1 MTRRDWRYFS
11 GFFVRLSGKS
21 GCCESGCR
29 KHRPVLWF
37 DSGKSGKSGFLR
49 RTFLY
54 TMYAHILT
62 APDFVRSS
70 YNKTKKNSLF
80 PLFPL
85 FNRNPGQKPKIGSF
99 KNSLFPLFQWKN
111 SRSHSPDSLYAWSR
125 TKAERPKFQPHLQ
138 VLHRLTKSKV

>member
-1 MTRRDWRYFS
+1 MVRQWKKWEKWVLAANLCIYHGHTRTPP
-11 GFFVRLSGKS
+11 
-21 GCCESGCR
+21 E
-29 KHRPVLWF
+29 
-37 DSGKSGKSGFLR
+37 
-49 RTFLY
+49 
-54 TMYAHILT
+54 

-111 SRSHSPDSLYAWSR
+111 SRSHSPDSLYAWEAVAGESVFVTSKISYHVSVGSR
-125 TKAERPKFQPHLQ
+125 TKAEHPISTSFAG
-138 VLHRLTKSKV
+138 TGGISTG